1 MLSGNLIP
9 KEVSKEESTS
19 TMIRCKIIGDQ
30 DRPNIICN
38 YKGGKYHEK
47 GKVIDNVNGGQKVE

>member
-9 KEVSKEESTS
+9 KDVSKEESTS

-38 YKGGKYHEK
+38 YKGGK
-47 GKVIDNVNGGQKVE
+47 

>member
-1 MLSGNLIP
+1 MQNGNLIP

-30 DRPNIICN
+30 DRPNIICD

-47 GKVIDNVNGGQKVE
+47 GKVIDNAKER